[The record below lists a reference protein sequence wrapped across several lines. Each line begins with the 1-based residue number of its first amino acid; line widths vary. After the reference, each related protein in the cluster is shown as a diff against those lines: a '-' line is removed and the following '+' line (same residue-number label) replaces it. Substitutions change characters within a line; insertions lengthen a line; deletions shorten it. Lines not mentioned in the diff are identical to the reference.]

1 MDHELSPD
9 ELESLLAAYAI
20 DAVDDDERRAV
31 EEHLRR
37 SPAAA
42 DEVAR
47 LREAAAMLA
56 IAGGP
61 PPEGLWEQLEA
72 KLQVSESARPP
83 ALMGRTMAWSFQRF
97 RSWAGRSSPSKC
109 YSGPTPTARR
119 LSASCTSR
127 MSASPGF

>member
-37 SPAAA
+37 SPAAEE
-42 DEVAR
+42 EVAR

-61 PPEGLWEQLEA
+61 PPKGLWEQLEA
-72 KLQVSESARPP
+72 KLQMPATGRPAAPIIGMESRRAPGLCPSR
-83 ALMGRTMAWSFQRF
+83 ANAKVIGRRGAVR
-97 RSWAGRSSPSKC
+97 GSSPSPRPSWRWC
-109 YSGPTPTARR
+109 S
-119 LSASCTSR
+119 
-127 MSASPGF
+127 SPA

>member
-47 LREAAAMLA
+47 LREAAA
-56 IAGGP
+56 IASIAAARGP
-61 PPEGLWEQLEA
+61 VGA
-72 KLQVSESARPP
+72 AR
-83 ALMGRTMAWSFQRF
+83 GEV
-97 RSWAGRSSPSKC
+97 AGVGA
-109 YSGPTPTARR
+109 GPTAGAGHRHREPPRDCTGATRAR
-119 LSASCTSR
+119 
-127 MSASPGF
+127 